1 MVSKV
6 QAMLISVGIT
16 LLWLLYQHVCELFP
30 RSMRCVHATLLCCVC
45 YKALHVL
52 EGLRRWCEQVLTY
65 VEPFLRF
72 CGLIVEVPQLF
83 GQLFE
88 GFRWEKTTN
97 DMEDW
102 IDVKRVPVVDA
113 TGDTTDNT
121 TDDTK
126 DEDWVDVKRVPVV
139 DATGD
144 TTDEDW
150 VDVIDT
156 LTPSVGIRS

>member
-16 LLWLLYQHVCELFP
+16 LLWLLYQHACELFP

-88 GFRWEKTTN
+88 GFRWENHDN
-97 DMEDW
+97 DW
-102 IDVKRVPVVDA
+102 SVVNDA
-113 TGDTTDNT
+113 THCSSLS
-121 TDDTK
+121 DD
-126 DEDWVDVKRVPVV
+126 VV
-139 DATGD
+139 LVQLNIPQMRNG
-144 TTDEDW
+144 
-150 VDVIDT
+150 
-156 LTPSVGIRS
+156 